1 LIFIIVEEELPL
13 KQGLKPK
20 NKRDPGGAGVV
31 EEELPL
37 KQGLKQ
43 IVNLTPHQINFG

>member
-1 LIFIIVEEELPL
+1 LPVCE
-13 KQGLKPK
+13 
-20 NKRDPGGAGVV
+20 AFFTVV

-43 IVNLTPHQINFG
+43 NKRPQGSWTSRLVEEELPLKQGLKQKWEPS